1 MSRNP
6 SGSSGPSEVSWKW
19 VSSGEELSY
28 SNWNVNEPNNGNFFF
43 GTVRFSSYT
52 RKMGCSGA
60 KASGG
65 GGKGGQLESVT
76 MKKIGPDSFDS
87 VFKDAGELLNGVIDL
102 NNRLNESTEQF
113 RTLTALTDAKAT
125 IGTVVKEFKKKLSE
139 AKVKII
145 LRTTDDGELKVELDV
160 NTDMIPPTLKG
171 AYDAA
176 IGLVDNIKKI
186 IKETPELKEKVE
198 KVVESVKAFSDADK
212 VKSDLEAAG
221 ITGFDLVKAVKA
233 VANNV
238 EETTRTPKILQQLV
252 DTAQDTVKQLQEGF
266 AEVGAN
272 MEKNAADAS
281 AAAGGEQ
288 KSA

>member
-1 MSRNP
+1 
-6 SGSSGPSEVSWKW
+6 
-19 VSSGEELSY
+19 
-28 SNWNVNEPNNGNFFF
+28 
-43 GTVRFSSYT
+43 
-52 RKMGCSGA
+52 MGCAGA
-60 KASGG
+60 KAGGGGG

-113 RTLTALTDAKAT
+113 RTLTALTDAKST
-125 IGTVVKEFKKKLSE
+125 ISTVVKEFKKKLHE

-145 LRTTDDGELKVELDV
+145 LRTTEDGELKLELDV

-176 IGLVDNIKKI
+176 TGLVDNIKKI

-281 AAAGGEQ
+281 AAAGGDA
-288 KSA
+288 KTA

>member
-1 MSRNP
+1 
-6 SGSSGPSEVSWKW
+6 
-19 VSSGEELSY
+19 
-28 SNWNVNEPNNGNFFF
+28 
-43 GTVRFSSYT
+43 
-52 RKMGCSGA
+52 MGCAGA
-60 KASGG
+60 KAGGGG

-76 MKKIGPDSFDS
+76 MKKIGPDSFDN

-125 IGTVVKEFKKKLSE
+125 ISTVVKEFKKKLSE

-176 IGLVDNIKKI
+176 IGLVDNVKKI

>member
-1 MSRNP
+1 
-6 SGSSGPSEVSWKW
+6 
-19 VSSGEELSY
+19 
-28 SNWNVNEPNNGNFFF
+28 
-43 GTVRFSSYT
+43 
-52 RKMGCSGA
+52 
-60 KASGG
+60 
-65 GGKGGQLESVT
+65 
-76 MKKIGPDSFDS
+76 MKKIGPDSFDNT
-87 VFKDAGELLNGVIDL
+87 FKDAGELLNGVIDL
-102 NNRLNESTEQF
+102 NNRLNEGTEQF
-113 RTLTALTDAKAT
+113 RTLVALSDAKAT
-125 IGTVVKEFKKKLSE
+125 LGVVVKEFKKKLSE

-160 NTDMIPPTLKG
+160 ALDMIPPTLKA

-221 ITGFDLVKAVKA
+221 IGGFDLVKAVKN

-238 EETTRTPKILQQLV
+238 EETTRTPKILQQLL
-252 DTAQDTVKQLQEGF
+252 DTVQDTVKQLQEGF
-266 AEVGAN
+266 AELGAN

-281 AAAGGEQ
+281 AAAGGDKKE
-288 KSA
+288 